1 MESMGKRCGRCH
13 RKKYE
18 TRGFQGETPSG
29 PCKQSPMDAPT
40 PIFKKR
46 YNKQS
51 QPSIGER
58 IGTRYKIQNR
68 TGITMM
74 NSLTTDSFFNGCIQI
89 KQNRSGYRFS
99 LDAVLLAWHADPG
112 PNDTILDLGT
122 GCGVIPM
129 ILAFRNPEVKI
140 YGIEVQTELAD
151 IANLNITENGMQDQ
165 ITILCRD
172 MKTLKH
178 EDTSGPVDLV
188 ISNPPFRKSKSGR
201 INPNE
206 QRAIA
211 RHEIKTTLYD
221 VVETARRMLKNSG
234 RFVIIYP
241 AGRMTDILTQMRASG
256 IEPKLIRMV
265 HSGKNTEAK
274 MILVEG
280 KKGGRSGLKINS
292 PLFIYREN
300 GSYSDEVEKIFK
312 P

>member
-1 MESMGKRCGRCH
+1 LESVGKRCRRCH
-13 RKKYE
+13 RKKYQAG
-18 TRGFQGETPSG
+18 GFQGETTHS

-40 PIFKKR
+40 PIFEKR
-46 YNKQS
+46 YNKKS

-68 TGITMM
+68 TGIIKMK
-74 NSLTTDSFFNGCIQI
+74 SLTTDSFFNGCIQVQ
-89 KQNRSGYRFS
+89 QNRSGYRFS
-99 LDAVLLAWHADPG
+99 IDAVLLAWHADPNS
-112 PNDTILDLGT
+112 NDTILDLGT
-122 GCGVIPM
+122 GCGIIPM
-129 ILAFRNPEVKI
+129 ILAYRNPEVKI

-151 IANLNITENGMQDQ
+151 IANLNITKNGMEDQ
-165 ITILCRD
+165 ITIFCRD

-178 EDTSGPVDLV
+178 EDTSGPVDLAV
-188 ISNPPFRKSKSGR
+188 SNPPFRKSKSGR
-201 INPNE
+201 INPNQ

-221 VVETARRMLKNSG
+221 VVETARRMLKTSG
-234 RFVIIYP
+234 RFVMVYP

-256 IEPKLIRMV
+256 IEPKSIRMV

-280 KKGGRSGLKINS
+280 KKGGRSGLKIGS
-292 PLFIYREN
+292 PLIIYQEN
-300 GSYSDEVEKIFK
+300 GSYSDEIEKIFK

>member
-1 MESMGKRCGRCH
+1 MK
-13 RKKYE
+13 
-18 TRGFQGETPSG
+18 
-29 PCKQSPMDAPT
+29 
-40 PIFKKR
+40 
-46 YNKQS
+46 
-51 QPSIGER
+51 
-58 IGTRYKIQNR
+58 
-68 TGITMM
+68 
-74 NSLTTDSFFNGCIQI
+74 SLTTDSFFNGCIQV

-99 LDAVLLAWHADPG
+99 IDAVLLAWHADPG

-122 GCGVIPM
+122 GCGIIPM
-129 ILAFRNPEVKI
+129 ILTYRHPEVKI

-151 IANLNITENGMQDQ
+151 IANLNIIENGMEDQ

-201 INPNE
+201 INPNQ

-221 VVETARRMLKNSG
+221 VVETARRMLKTSG
-234 RFVIIYP
+234 RFVMVFP
-241 AGRMTDILTQMRASG
+241 AGRLTDILTQMRALG
-256 IEPKLIRMV
+256 VEPKSVRMV
-265 HSGKNTEAK
+265 HSEKNTEAK

-280 KKGGRSGLKINS
+280 KKGGRSGLKIDS
-292 PLFIYREN
+292 PLIIYQEN
-300 GSYSDEVEKIFK
+300 GSYSDEVEQIFK